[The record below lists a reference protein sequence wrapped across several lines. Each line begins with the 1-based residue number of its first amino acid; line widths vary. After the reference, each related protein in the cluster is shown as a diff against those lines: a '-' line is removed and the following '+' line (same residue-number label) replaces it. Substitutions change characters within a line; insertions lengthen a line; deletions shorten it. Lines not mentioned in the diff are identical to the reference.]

1 MKAFLTN
8 FKRLLN
14 VRTVLC
20 ITAVT
25 LLCFCSH
32 METGGYENP
41 PTLLEL
47 TARAFAGDNKHG
59 YTFQQILSAYDYSF
73 WFYIVLPVILSMPA
87 VSDFYEEWFGGGFF
101 LNVHRQQ
108 IFKYCAAKSAA
119 YALNAA
125 AVFLAGFGIFAAA
138 VCCAFPIE
146 SAAELNSYNSLPA
159 IAMRILN
166 VNAAGALCPVI
177 TVLILIVIKEK
188 FLALSMPMLMNYATS
203 LIGGFLTARS
213 YNEEKPILRR
223 IAYLLPRYQFSQA
236 TGFKATFGMPLF
248 VWYIAWAAAFALCVI
263 CFVFL
268 VKRRVKNA
276 G

>member
-1 MKAFLTN
+1 MNTFLTN

-14 VRTVLC
+14 ARTILC
-20 ITAVT
+20 AAAVT
-25 LLCFCSH
+25 LLCFFSH

-47 TARAFAGDNKHG
+47 TALAFAGDNKFG
-59 YTFQQILSAYDYSF
+59 YTFQRILSAYDYSF

-87 VSDFYEEWFGGGFF
+87 VSDFHEEWFGGGFF

-138 VCCAFPIE
+138 EFAAFPIE
-146 SAAELNSYNSLPA
+146 SAAELDPFYSFPA
-159 IAMRILN
+159 VAMRILN
-166 VNAAGALCPVI
+166 VTAAGALCPVI

-188 FLALSMPMLMNYATS
+188 FLALSMPMLVNYATA
-203 LIGGFLTARS
+203 LIGGFLIARS
-213 YNEEKPILRR
+213 YNEGKPILMRL
-223 IAYLLPRYQFSQA
+223 AYLLPRYQFSQS
-236 TGFKATFGMPLF
+236 TSFKSTFGMPLY
-248 VWYIAWAAAFALCVI
+248 VWYLAWAATVTLCVI
-263 CFVFL
+263 CFVLL
-268 VKRRVKNA
+268 VKRRVKR